1 MYTAKKYSLNSE
13 DIQKKMCFTSSSPK
27 EMMQLTSAWWY
38 GCFPKMDKC
47 PKVQLSGGRYEVNY
61 ELCLVFVSQKMT
73 AFL

>member
-1 MYTAKKYSLNSE
+1 
-13 DIQKKMCFTSSSPK
+13 
-27 EMMQLTSAWWY
+27 MMQLTSAWWY